1 MQVNETQN
9 EGLKRGYE
17 ITMSASELEAKV
29 DEKLEAA
36 RPEVQ
41 MKGFRKGK
49 VPKAL
54 LKKQFGKS
62 VLGEAMQEGID
73 EALKS
78 HFDSTGDRPAM
89 QPNVTMKNEDWKEGD
104 DVVVDVS
111 YEKLPEIP
119 EVDFA
124 SLTVEKMTA
133 TVDDEAVDE
142 ALNNLAATAQNFEKR
157 RKGSKAK
164 DGDQVTMDFV
174 GKIDGEAFE
183 GGSAEDFPLVLGS
196 GQFIP
201 GFEEQLVGVKEG
213 EEKAVE
219 VSFPEDYQAPNLA
232 GKAAVFDVTIKAVSE
247 PKPAEVND
255 ELATKY
261 GAEDLEALKGQLR
274 ERLAAEYAN
283 AARTVTKRNLLD
295 ALDKAVDFDLPPS
308 MLDSEAQQIA
318 HQLWHEENPEVEGHN
333 HEKIEPTEE
342 HIALATRRVR
352 LGLLLAEVGQKQE
365 IQVSDQELQ
374 QAVFRQ
380 AQQYPGQEKAF
391 FDFIQSNQQALQQIR
406 APLFEDKVVDHILEQ
421 AKIEEK
427 TVTKDELQKAIE
439 DMDEE

>member
-1 MQVNETQN
+1 MQVTETLN

-17 ITMSASELEAKV
+17 ITMTAAELDAKV

-73 EALKS
+73 DALKS
-78 HFDSTGDRPAM
+78 HFDETGDRPAQ
-89 QPNVTMKNEDWKEGD
+89 QPDVKMTNDEWKEGD
-104 DVVVDVS
+104 DVVVSVS
-111 YEKLPEIP
+111 YETLPEIP

-124 SLTVEKMTA
+124 ALTVEKMSA
-133 TVDDEAVDE
+133 EVEDAAVQE
-142 ALNNLAATAQNFEKR
+142 ALENLAATAQNFEKR

-164 DGDQVTMDFV
+164 DGDQVTIDFV
-174 GKIDGEAFE
+174 GKVDGEAFE
-183 GGSAEDFPLVLGS
+183 GGSAEDYPLVLGS
-196 GQFIP
+196 GSFIP
-201 GFEEQLVGVKEG
+201 GFEEQLEGVKEG

-219 VSFPEDYQAPNLA
+219 VTFPEEYQAANLA
-232 GKAAVFDVTIKAVSE
+232 GKAATFDVTVKEVAE
-247 PKPAEVND
+247 PKPAEIND

-295 ALDKAVDFDLPPS
+295 VLDEAVSFDLPPS
-308 MLDSEAQQIA
+308 MVEAEANQIA
-318 HQLWHEENPEVEGHN
+318 HQLWHEENPDVQGHD
-333 HEKIEPTEE
+333 HEKIEPTDE
-342 HIALATRRVR
+342 HNKLAERRVR

-365 IQVSDQELQ
+365 ITVSDQEMQ

-380 AQQYPGQEKAF
+380 AQQYPGQERAF
-391 FDFIQSNQQALQQIR
+391 FEFVQKNQQALQQIR
-406 APLFEDKVVDHILEQ
+406 APLFEDKVVDYILEL

-427 TVTKDELQKAIE
+427 QVSKDDLQKAIE
-439 DMDEE
+439 AMDEG